1 MTEENINQEF
11 RFKNKDETENYFLKE
26 IKINKLISNK
36 HEKVFNFLN
45 YAKNLVT
52 LRQKYLYVEFFL
64 AFGPNTERYSVS
76 FQIQS

>member
-36 HEKVFNFLN
+36 HEKVCNFLN
-45 YAKNLVT
+45 YAKNLLT
-52 LRQKYLYVEFFL
+52 LRQKCLYLEFFL